1 MTKDDFE
8 FEIYTIIEGARAEE
22 LDSSEIYEVLNTQAL
37 IAETVFRLNIEKAYK
52 QSSY

>member
-22 LDSSEIYEVLNTQAL
+22 LDSGEIYEVLNTQAL
-37 IAETVFRLNIEKAYK
+37 VAETIFRLNIEKAHK
-52 QSSY
+52 QNFY